1 MRSLVYCCHE
11 RRSVVYRLVENDV
24 DMIVPVNLHQM
35 HYRVHLGM
43 SASAR
48 LTREFLILAVVLEVL
63 ILYIGLFPN
72 HTGEDASRL
81 LWFSVQSVCYL
92 LYGLSFLG
100 SVDRFFE

>member
-1 MRSLVYCCHE
+1 
-11 RRSVVYRLVENDV
+11 
-24 DMIVPVNLHQM
+24 
-35 HYRVHLGM
+35 
-43 SASAR
+43 
-48 LTREFLILAVVLEVL
+48 VL